1 MAWYGLG
8 RAWIEGLRTDSLYF
22 FSTGLRVSQVLAIA
36 ICVVATAVLVF
47 QLFRPHGS
55 QDLWPNRLKAMKAA
69 AAVEEETDVP
79 EEVGSAEEI
88 LEALKEEENND
99 DPA

>member
-1 MAWYGLG
+1 M
-8 RAWIEGLRTDSLYF
+8 
-22 FSTGLRVSQVLAIA
+22 LAIA
-36 ICVVATAVLVF
+36 ICVVATAVLGV
-47 QLFRPHGS
+47 QLFRPHGP

-69 AAVEEETDVP
+69 AVVEEETDVP